1 MFVKVF
7 VATLFFIGFCRSQN
21 ITLINVSG
29 ANCPE
34 IRNPD
39 VTLGGPECC
48 SNTYRTFRRKY
59 NSLENYRL
67 TSLLEKL
74 RAWNCPQFEEECENR
89 YFQFN
94 RFTALV
100 YDRFCNETA
109 FTENCRDELSDIET
123 IYNATGPSKQSYL
136 CCGLLFTVQ

>member
-1 MFVKVF
+1 MLAKVL
-7 VATLFFIGFCRSQN
+7 VAALFFIGFCRSQN

-29 ANCPE
+29 VSCPD
-34 IRNPD
+34 IRNLD
-39 VTLGGPECC
+39 VTLGGPSCC
-48 SNTYRTFRRKY
+48 NSTYRTFRRGY
-59 NSLENYRL
+59 AFRNFRL
-67 TSLLEKL
+67 TSLLERL

-123 IYNATGPSKQSYL
+123 IYNATGPSKQTYL
-136 CCGLLFTVQ
+136 CYCLLITV